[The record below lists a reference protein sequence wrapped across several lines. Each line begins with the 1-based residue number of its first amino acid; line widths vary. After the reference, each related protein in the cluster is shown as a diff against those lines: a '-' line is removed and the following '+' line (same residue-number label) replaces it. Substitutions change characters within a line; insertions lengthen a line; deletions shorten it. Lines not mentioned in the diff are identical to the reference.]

1 MRTLKIILLSFLFL
15 ILAVLVAGLIIVRS
29 ISRGALPSYQG
40 EIQLKGLNH
49 EVTIYRDERGMPHI
63 YAVNEHDLYFAT
75 GYIMA
80 QERLWQMDLIRRVT
94 TGRLSEIFGKDYIKT
109 DLFLR
114 SLNMTGKSEKVI
126 SSTEPEIMECLQAY
140 VDGVNSYMME
150 RGKKLPPEFRIL
162 SYTPEPWSVTDMAN
176 IIGYMGWDLASDNL
190 YSDLFNYRLIK
201 KVGEEKAASLVPDW
215 KVPCTTVFP
224 DFELEDKSAAE
235 IMKLISYI
243 DRQIFP
249 GNGPFSGS
257 NNWAVS
263 GSKTETGKPVLCN
276 DMHLSFGSPGIW
288 IQMHQVIPGKLNVT
302 GVLIPGEPFVV
313 AGHNEKI
320 AWGLTNLMVDDID
333 LFQEKINPADTDQY
347 FFNGEWVNMKIRKE
361 VIRVKGGRDTTMV
374 IRFTHRGPVISEF
387 ENVKDAKL
395 SMRWSGYD
403 ESNEI
408 KAVYLLNRASDFEGF
423 RNAISHFRSI
433 SQNFVYADIEGNIG
447 LNTGGGIPLRKGPGS
462 IIRDGQS
469 EEWDWK
475 GYVPF
480 ESLPFVYNPPEGHVS
495 SANNKTVENYPFYIS
510 SEFALPYRI
519 NRIRQMLNEKEV
531 MTIEDFKRM
540 ITDQHSDYAA
550 RLTPEII
557 KAVAVKADS
566 LNETE
571 RKAFASLQAWHYDM
585 NKDLVA
591 PAVFEF
597 FRFALPENI
606 LADELGELYETMG
619 GTWRD
624 YYLYRIMNEEPDEW
638 VDNVTTEKK
647 ETLDDIIFKSFRDC
661 VAEISSKYGSDTASW
676 KWGDI
681 HRIKITHPL
690 GSVKILDFLFG
701 LNSKEYRVGGSNHT
715 VSPYTYR
722 EGFVVYHG
730 ASERHV
736 FNLANWDE
744 SFTVIPTGNSGIPS
758 SEFYLSQT
766 DAYINCRFYRD
777 LFSEPAVK
785 ASAKYKVVLNPAGE
799 EKR

>member
-1 MRTLKIILLSFLFL
+1 MRILRIILLSFLFL
-15 ILAVLVAGLIIVRS
+15 ILAALVVVLIFVRN

-40 EIQLKGLNH
+40 EMQLSGLID
-49 EVTIYRDERGMPHI
+49 EVTVYRDERGIPHI
-63 YAVNEHDLYFAT
+63 YAANEHDLYFAT

-114 SLNMTGKSEKVI
+114 SLNMTEKSEKVI
-126 SSTEPEIMECLQAY
+126 SNTETEIMECLQAY
-140 VDGVNSYMME
+140 VDGVNCYIHE
-150 RGKKLPPEFRIL
+150 RGRKLPPEFRIL
-162 SYTPEPWSVTDMAN
+162 SYTPEPWSVIDMTN

-190 YSDLFNYRLIK
+190 YSDLFNYRLVK
-201 KVGEEKAASLVPDW
+201 KMGEQKASSLIPDW
-215 KVPCTTVFP
+215 KAPCTTVFP
-224 DFELEDKSAAE
+224 DFKLDDNSALAL
-235 IMKLISYI
+235 MKLISYTDKI
-243 DRQIFP
+243 TSSVF
-249 GNGPFSGS
+249 GPFSGS

-263 GSKTETGKPVLCN
+263 GSKTETGKPVMCN

-288 IQMHQVIPGKLNVT
+288 IQMHQVIPGKINVT

-333 LFQEKINPADTDQY
+333 LYEEKINPSDTNQY
-347 FFNGEWVNMKIRKE
+347 FFNGEWVNMKVKKELIR
-361 VIRVKGGRDTTMV
+361 IKGGSDTAMI
-374 IRFTHRGPVISEF
+374 IRFTHRGPIISEF

-408 KAVYLLNRASDFEGF
+408 KAVYLLNKASNFDEF

-447 LNTGGGIPLRKGPGS
+447 LNTGGGIPLRKGPGT

-469 EEWDWK
+469 GEWDWK

-480 ESLPFVYNPPEGHVS
+480 AQLPFVYNPPEGHVS
-495 SANNKTVENYPFYIS
+495 SANNKTVEDYPVYIS

-550 RLTPEII
+550 RLTPEIL
-557 KAVAVKADS
+557 KVVALRMDS

-571 RKAFASLQAWHYDM
+571 RKAFASLQKWDYDM

-591 PAVFEF
+591 PSVFEF
-597 FRFALPENI
+597 FRFNFPENI

-619 GTWRD
+619 GTCRD
-624 YYLYRIMNEEPDEW
+624 YYIYRIMTEGPDEW
-638 VDNVTTEKK
+638 IDNIKTDKK

-661 VAEISSKYGSDTASW
+661 VAEISSKYGTDTAKW

-681 HRIKITHPL
+681 HRIKLSHPL
-690 GSVKILDFLFG
+690 GSVKLLDFLFG

-715 VSPYTYR
+715 ISPYTYR
-722 EGFVVYHG
+722 KGFEVYHG
-730 ASERHV
+730 ASERHI
-736 FNLANWDE
+736 FNTSNWDE
-744 SFTVIPTGNSGIPS
+744 SFTVVPTGVSGIPA

-766 DAYINCRFYRD
+766 DAYINCRFYMD
-777 LFSEPAVK
+777 HFSEPAVK
-785 ASAKYKVVLNPAGE
+785 ASAKYKAIFKPA
-799 EKR
+799 R